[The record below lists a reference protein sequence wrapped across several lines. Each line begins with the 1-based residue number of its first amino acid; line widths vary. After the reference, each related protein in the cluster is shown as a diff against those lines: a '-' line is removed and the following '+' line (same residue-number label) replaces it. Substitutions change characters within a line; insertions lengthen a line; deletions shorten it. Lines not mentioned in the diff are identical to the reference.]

1 MRSTR
6 VLILLTV
13 LALVLAGCAG
23 EEEEN
28 GEAGSAGKATEETA
42 QETAPAGA
50 VEETTEAP
58 EETADVPEET
68 TEAPEGTIGAVEEGS
83 DAGVREGDRMSALAG
98 LEEAAGAAGEWQE
111 DAELYAMAGAAP
123 PEVDA
128 EGLSRGW
135 LYSFVSPSTSS
146 ILQVSVTTSEVE
158 VLPEQELA
166 EGFAQDIAN
175 AALPDP
181 RGIKDS
187 PQALEESP
195 ETREALESQPELSLS
210 AGLDSASSENPVWI
224 LQVIGAERQEDRVD
238 ALDP

>member
-1 MRSTR
+1 MRPTR

-28 GEAGSAGKATEETA
+28 GEADPAEEAAQETA
-42 QETAPAGA
+42 AGEDTAPAGA
-50 VEETTEAP
+50 AEETTGA
-58 EETADVPEET
+58 PEET
-68 TEAPEGTIGAVEEGS
+68 TEAPEGTIGAVEEEPEL
-83 DAGVREGDRMSALAG
+83 GVREGDRMSALAG

-128 EGLSRGW
+128 GGLSRGW
-135 LYSFVSPSTSS
+135 LYSFISPSTSS
-146 ILQVSVTTSEVE
+146 VLQVSVTTSEVE

-175 AALPDP
+175 TALPDP
-181 RGIKDS
+181 EEIKDS

-195 ETREALESQPELSLS
+195 EIREALESQPELTLS
-210 AGLDSASSENPVWI
+210 AGLDSASSESPVWI
-224 LQVIGAERQEDRVD
+224 LQVIGQEELQDRVD
-238 ALDP
+238 ALEP